1 MVTEGRRMENIVLCW
16 QLVDIH
22 EVKARQPVIS
32 HSIRRSIFITLSAWA
47 TIVQQPAKAA
57 LLFTMATPSTDLQME
72 SQEQT
77 VSEMIASLSAF
88 NISPRTSKKQG
99 DKILRALQ
107 MQTEAFERHQQRKEQ
122 KRRTL
127 QRRRA
132 QKAETLQQ
140 EGFFTATYELPSAML
155 ELIKSL
161 TSGYARTSTYTQ
173 GCASSLL
180 ETIKSKEFRGTAL
193 LSGSIIAL
201 KWFTD
206 PPRMLTLLLDV
217 VQFLI
222 TTLGA
227 FFRISADAI
236 LAQLQTIT
244 TAHMEAV
251 SPAQLP
257 EGGDVLHPEAF
268 DVTSYIPLAAAM
280 VSVIASAL
288 VGHQLLA
295 TPDMMKKV
303 KSFGDLGRSV
313 TGCRQLVE
321 NTTTVA
327 TWVFETLQNLI
338 LGFRSRSMVDTDPIC
353 KELGINTPFME
364 AVEDLIDPNK
374 ITDHMMSYEYRPKL
388 VTARTKLIQF
398 SGLRGR
404 RADPQLR
411 AYLDVRV
418 KALTKILF
426 ENINHFKKDSN
437 AARNVPFCIQ
447 LTGEPGCGKSTVMTK
462 IASNIVKEEAC
473 GRVLPNLASCSLT
486 GANKHWDN
494 YGCECTLL
502 IDDAF
507 MTRGSTPGESEYT
520 RFISL
525 ISNVSYTVP
534 KADLQS
540 KGMTADQV
548 ALVILSSNTFRP
560 EATEINNS
568 KALLRRRHLL
578 WDVRLKTDKDRK
590 TFPTDP
596 FNDFSL
602 YQRLDPLEPS
612 QTRSKLMGFSEML
625 KVCAKF
631 FKEHMDEQDKIQT
644 PLIIPNGFFDPNA
657 KDVDLPPVP
666 EARSAFSAGLNRLS
680 NSLLS
685 PLTGRKLV
693 GNGPVPEPVV
703 EEEEAP
709 EPERVPGSSL
719 RWEAPVYS
727 PANAARIDRAFG
739 EGAHTH
745 GFKPQSPG
753 FTPPDTLSP
762 ESLDDYDYHV
772 EIPCVNWHD
781 DESSPFVKK
790 FNVDVPLYSLS
801 QVPQSVWHK
810 NEIVCCSP
818 FRIEPNF
825 DSWYT
830 YCNATRIFEPKYCDV
845 EVQPLYLMQADLD
858 FDDLMS
864 DHRYMFVEALQN
876 GLCLPPR
883 SFVERLTL
891 GDLSDDEM
899 AWEAMRLTSRA
910 FRETETNQELPC
922 YWNDQDNAVLPYPEH
937 DYGYAASYW
946 GPCNPIVLEMES
958 IASASLLSVATGQ
971 AIVSELQ
978 TIARIEFVLKALASV
993 AAIFGAVMLF
1003 KKVKNML
1010 KKEQVL
1016 VPNVDYSSEDLDK
1029 FIGSV
1034 DPLYQQALLDAVIAK
1049 TSEITAHRQVM
1060 VDVLLRDDEVR
1071 AARAHMT
1078 GEGLV
1083 YDGTALNTRRAAL
1096 LAQAEFVKREIDSP
1110 VSKKLLKHIHPQSLG
1125 ENIYNK
1131 QRLIRGNI
1139 VEFMHSTELKKAA
1152 IHGVGI
1158 QGHLVLVPRHFREVY
1173 EDDTMVT
1180 IRIRGVAHN
1189 IRFFHKDVH
1198 VQGDIYDS
1206 DWAIY
1211 EMPPQ
1216 VNSFRNISTFIL
1228 KDKDLQLL
1236 EWNCPIIFQRTDSST
1251 STRATLDVQEKAI
1264 AMPGYT
1270 QYKKIAK
1277 GLSYERLTV
1286 KGDCG
1291 LPILLDDN
1299 TVQGVLTGIHVA
1311 GGGSVS
1317 VSQLITHDMWET
1329 AVAGLGQR
1337 TDFETQPLEMMAD
1350 FIQTHDEEHV
1360 ELNKRVQNSSQIPAL
1375 ALVHPKYSTV
1385 PNSKSALAK
1394 SEVTRMHEING
1405 EEFFPTK
1412 RATPTFSLLDHR
1424 VDEAVRE
1431 AGIKPMSMGLNKYA
1445 VAPKVF
1451 SSRSMALAF
1460 ATIAT
1465 MLSTIV
1471 PKYITKRLLTFDES
1485 LNGVKNVIKAIDT
1498 HTSMGFPYVKLSGG
1512 MKGKS
1517 AILTDEN
1524 DAYRTG
1530 LEAHYVLN
1538 EQDDAPKYK
1547 GKLLS
1552 RYMMDEFDQTEKT
1565 IRAGVIP
1572 TYLAYENM
1580 KDELL
1585 SEKKIRAGKVRTF
1598 ECLPLHITL
1607 LTRKYFGVFMGAM
1620 QQNCVEMPISVGID
1634 PTGHDWTRLYTRMT
1648 RFGKKSLIAG
1658 DYSNWDGI
1666 LMPDVMLEGAKLIN
1680 KWYGD
1685 SQENQNARIA
1695 LVMSFINTY
1704 IIVLNTVVQKRS
1716 GMPSGVPL
1724 TAPLNSLCDWYYLL
1738 CAIVEILEKEG
1749 FEQKEDRTIDVDLL
1763 RDNTELACY
1772 GDDHLAALSTLLRK
1786 YVTFQKIQSFFLDL
1800 GIGYT
1805 DSQKRET
1812 VTFDFESIH
1821 EVTYLK
1827 RRFLPDSQRPT
1838 LIRAPLA
1845 IDSITDM
1852 IHWTKHS
1859 NATSQNQVFK
1869 QRVETFET
1877 ELARHDKQTYDRYIG
1892 VFNAAVTFVQ
1902 AQTPKVANNFN
1913 QIFTPYTT
1921 HSNTFYSKMGTSQ
1934 QPAALSCSAV
1944 RED

>member
-1 MVTEGRRMENIVLCW
+1 MNFQR
-16 QLVDIH
+16 
-22 EVKARQPVIS
+22 
-32 HSIRRSIFITLSAWA
+32 
-47 TIVQQPAKAA
+47 
-57 LLFTMATPSTDLQME
+57 TDLHME

-77 VSEMIASLSAF
+77 VAELIAALTAVNLS
-88 NISPRTSKKQG
+88 PKTTKKQG

-107 MQTEAFERHQQRKEQ
+107 SQTQAFERHQQRLEQ

-132 QKAETLQQ
+132 QKTEALQQ
-140 EGFFTATYELPSAML
+140 EGFLSATYELPSAML
-155 ELIKSL
+155 ELIKSM
-161 TSGYARTSTYTQ
+161 TSGYTNTATFTQ
-173 GCASSLL
+173 GCASSLIDTL
-180 ETIKSKEFRGTAL
+180 KSKEFRGTAL

-227 FFRISADAI
+227 FFRISSDAI

-257 EGGDVLHPEAF
+257 EGGDVLHPEAL
-268 DVTSYIPLAAAM
+268 DVSSYIPLAAAM

-321 NTTTVA
+321 NTTAVA
-327 TWVFETLQNLI
+327 TWVFETLQNVI
-338 LGFRSRSMVDTDPIC
+338 LGFRSRSMVDTDPVC
-353 KELGINTPFME
+353 KELGIDKAFME

-404 RADPQLR
+404 RVDAQLR
-411 AYLDVRV
+411 AYLDVRA

-494 YGCECTLL
+494 YGMECTLL

-590 TFPTDP
+590 NFPVDP

-657 KDVDLPPVP
+657 KDVELPPVA
-666 EARSAFSAGLNRLS
+666 ESRSVMQAGLNRLT

-685 PLTGRKLV
+685 PFSGRKIV
-693 GNGPVPEPVV
+693 GNGPVPETPEVVV
-703 EEEEAP
+703 EDEP
-709 EPERVPGSSL
+709 EPERAPGSSL
-719 RWEAPVYS
+719 RWDAPSYS
-727 PANAARIDRAFG
+727 PETIALTERVYGVGSLKPDFV
-739 EGAHTH
+739 
-745 GFKPQSPG
+745 PQSPG
-753 FTPPDTLSP
+753 FTPPDTLTP
-762 ESLDDYDYHV
+762 ESLDDYTYYP
-772 EIPCVNWHD
+772 ETPYTTWED
-781 DESSPFVKK
+781 DDTTPFFKK
-790 FNVDVPLYSLS
+790 FEVNVPLYPLDQSLGS
-801 QVPQSVWHK
+801 TWHK

-818 FRIEPNF
+818 IILEPNF
-825 DSWYT
+825 DSWYN
-830 YCNATRIFEPKYCDV
+830 YCNVTRAFTPKYNTDGLT
-845 EVQPLYLMQADLD
+845 PLYVMQADLD
-858 FDDLMS
+858 YDDLIE
-864 DHRYMFVEALQN
+864 DHRYMFEEALQN
-876 GLCLPPR
+876 GLVLPPR
-883 SFVERLTL
+883 SYVSRLNN
-891 GDLSDDEM
+891 GMLSDEEV
-899 AWEAMRLTSRA
+899 AWEAMRNTSRA
-910 FRETETNQELPC
+910 FRENNTNQDLTC
-922 YWNDQDNAVLPYPEH
+922 HWFDGYTMSVWPYAEH
-937 DYGYAASYW
+937 DYGYGAQYREIEA
-946 GPCNPIVLEMES
+946 PPQPLEMES
-958 IASASLLSVATGQ
+958 IASAKLLFAAQGE
-971 AIVSELQ
+971 AIVEGLKMTS
-978 TIARIEFVLKALASV
+978 RIEFVLKALASV

-1010 KKEQVL
+1010 RKEQVL

-1060 VDVLLRDDEVR
+1060 VDALLRDDEIR

-1096 LAQAEFVKREIDSP
+1096 IAQAEFVKHDITSP

-1131 QRLIRGNI
+1131 QRLIRSNI
-1139 VEFMHSTELKKAA
+1139 VEFMHTTTPKSAA

-1158 QGHLVLVPRHFREVY
+1158 QGHLVLVPRHFGEVY
-1173 EDDTMVT
+1173 EDDSMIT

-1189 IRFFHKDVH
+1189 IRYFKKDLH

-1211 EMPPQ
+1211 EMPAQ
-1216 VNSFRNISTFIL
+1216 VNSFRNISTFLI

-1251 STRATLDVQEKAI
+1251 STRATLDVHEKAI

-1277 GLSYERLTV
+1277 GLAYERLTV

-1291 LPILLDDN
+1291 LPIILDDN
-1299 TVQGVLTGIHVA
+1299 TVQGVLTGFHVA

-1317 VSQLITHDMWET
+1317 VSQLVTHDMWEI
-1329 AVAGLGQR
+1329 AVAGLGKR
-1337 TDFETQPLEMMAD
+1337 ADFETQPLELMAD
-1350 FIQTHDEEHV
+1350 FIQTQDEEHV

-1375 ALVHPKYSTV
+1375 ALVHPKFSTV
-1385 PNSKSALAK
+1385 PNSKTALAK
-1394 SEVTRMHEING
+1394 SDVTKMHEMNG

-1431 AGIKPMSMGLNKYA
+1431 AGVKPMSMGLNKYA
-1445 VAPKVF
+1445 IAPKVF
-1451 SSRSMALAF
+1451 SARSMALAY

-1538 EQDDAPKYK
+1538 RQDDAPKYK
-1547 GKLLS
+1547 GKILS
-1552 RYMMDEFDQTEKT
+1552 QYMMEEFDKTEQA

-1680 KWYGD
+1680 NWYGD
-1685 SQENQNARIA
+1685 SEENQKARIA

-1738 CAIVEILEKEG
+1738 CAIVEILEKEE

-1763 RDNTELACY
+1763 RENTELACY
-1772 GDDHLAALSTLLRK
+1772 GDDHLAALSSLLRK
-1786 YVTFQKIQSFFLDL
+1786 YVNFQKIQSFFLDL

-1859 NATSQNQVFK
+1859 NATPQNQVFK

-1892 VFNAAVTFVQ
+1892 VFNAAITFVQ
-1902 AQTPKVANNFN
+1902 QQTPKVANNFN

-1921 HSNTFYSKMGTSQ
+1921 HTNTFYSKMGTSQ
-1934 QPAALSCSAV
+1934 QPAILSCSEV